1 MGRSLPAAAAAMR
14 CTAATLLCISVCERN
29 ALSPQKERE
38 RRRARP
44 RPSLPPVV
52 GNLSTSARSL
62 SRCIATSRGVESARA
77 RALLYS
83 APPRSLY
90 IDGRE
95 NIGCVYSTS
104 KERERERTGPALC
117 GVLVGRY
124 HRDTLLG

>member
-1 MGRSLPAAAAAMR
+1 MGRSLPAAAAMR
-14 CTAATLLCISVCERN
+14 CTAATLLCIGVCERN

-77 RALLYS
+77 RARCCTAHRRVLCILTVVKTS
-83 APPRSLY
+83 AVY
-90 IDGRE
+90 IAPA
-95 NIGCVYSTS
+95 
-104 KERERERTGPALC
+104 KRERENGPRTVRCAG
-117 GVLVGRY
+117 G
-124 HRDTLLG
+124 TIS